1 MSRLKSLV
9 VLIAFLLPAV
19 PAAAQEYV
27 PVNRNADHRA
37 IALKI
42 ATDFVAP
49 HYEALAARFDAQE
62 KSWETFCAAPSA
74 PGFEDMRSRFSDAAK
89 GWAEA
94 EVVRYGPVSVDF
106 RYERIAYWP
115 ERKND
120 VARGL
125 TRLLSET
132 GPLTPDIMYG
142 KSVAVQGLSAL
153 ERLLYEDGAQAAL
166 LADDDGAKRR
176 CAAGQA
182 IAGNLVR
189 IAGDIRTGWTA
200 LTDELK
206 TADAMRTREAA
217 TRLATDLL
225 TVFQIAGDQ
234 KLDVPMGETI
244 DDTRPKAAQYWRSGL
259 SNATLALNMKSA
271 ADLTFLILGQGD
283 PATNTVGAIE
293 TAQGLAES
301 LPGPI
306 PDLVA
311 DKAGRSRLYLL
322 RGAVRGARDLATA
335 YVPAAL
341 GITVG
346 FNSLDGD

>member
-1 MSRLKSLV
+1 MALCLFLCSL
-9 VLIAFLLPAV
+9 

-27 PVNRNADHRA
+27 PVNPNADHRA

-49 HYEALAARFDAQE
+49 HYEALAARFEAQA

-74 PGFEDMRSRFSDAAK
+74 PGFEDVRTRFGDAAK
-89 GWAEA
+89 SWAEA
-94 EVVRYGPVSVDF
+94 EIVRYGPVSEDF

-132 GPLTPDIMYG
+132 APLTPDIMYG
-142 KSVAVQGLSAL
+142 KSVAVQGLSVL

-166 LADDDGAKRR
+166 FAADEGAKRR

-189 IAGDIRTGWTA
+189 IGGDIRTGWA
-200 LTDELK
+200 KLTDELK
-206 TADAMRTREAA
+206 TADDMRAREAV

-234 KLDVPMGETI
+234 KLDVPMGEGI
-244 DDTRPKAAQYWRSGL
+244 DDTHPKAAQYWRSGL
-259 SNATLALNMKSA
+259 SNATLALNMKSV
-271 ADLTFLILGQGD
+271 ADLTFIILGQGD

-293 TAQGLAES
+293 TAQNLAET